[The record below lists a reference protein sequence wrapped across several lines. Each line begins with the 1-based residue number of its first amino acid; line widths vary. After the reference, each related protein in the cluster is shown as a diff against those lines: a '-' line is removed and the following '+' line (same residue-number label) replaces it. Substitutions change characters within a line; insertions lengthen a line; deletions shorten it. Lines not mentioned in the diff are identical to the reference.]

1 MNRPVKIL
9 LITVLVCAMVFVCTV
24 VSMMIVNKFDLF
36 GTSRNAVTSEFIGHR
51 IQEISELGTLHHQY
65 RKMASYQ
72 DVAKLVESLPDWRIN
87 RSIKE
92 FVLIYKGDV
101 KLGYDM
107 KDIQIYVDKIAK
119 TITITLPEPK
129 ILSHSIDFESI
140 DVVMEKAG
148 WFNGIKFEDFKKFF
162 VQEQKKYE
170 KENFEELKER
180 AREQAQRIIYL
191 YLSAIL
197 EIEEPAQAEEKSF
210 LQKLIS
216 PEKFKMELK

>member
-1 MNRPVKIL
+1 MKRPVKIL
-9 LITVLVCAMVFVCTV
+9 LITVLVCMAVFFCTV
-24 VSMMIVNKFDLF
+24 VSMMIINKFDLF
-36 GTSRNAVTSEFIGHR
+36 GTSQKDITSEFIEHQ
-51 IQEISELGTLHHQY
+51 IHEISELATLHHQY

-72 DVAKLVESLPDWRIN
+72 DVAKLVESLPAWRFN
-87 RSIKE
+87 KSVKE

-107 KDIQIYVDKIAK
+107 KDIQIFVDKITK
-119 TITITLPEPK
+119 TITITLPDPK

-148 WFNGIKFEDFKKFF
+148 WFNSIKFEDFKKVF
-162 VQEQKKYE
+162 VYEQRKYE
-170 KENFEELKER
+170 QENYDELKKR

-191 YLSAIL
+191 YLSAVL

>member
-1 MNRPVKIL
+1 M
-9 LITVLVCAMVFVCTV
+9 AVFFCTV
-24 VSMMIVNKFDLF
+24 VSMMIINKFDLF
-36 GTSRNAVTSEFIGHR
+36 GTSQKDITSEFIKHQ
-51 IQEISELGTLHHQY
+51 IHEISELGTLHHQY

-72 DVAKLVESLPDWRIN
+72 DVAKLVESLPAWRIN
-87 RSIKE
+87 KSVKE

-107 KDIQIYVDKIAK
+107 KDIQIFVDKISK

-148 WFNGIKFEDFKKFF
+148 WFNSIKFEDFKKFF
-162 VQEQKKYE
+162 VYEQRKYE
-170 KENFEELKER
+170 QENYDELKKR

-191 YLSAIL
+191 YLSAVL

>member
-9 LITVLVCAMVFVCTV
+9 LIAVLACAMVFICTV
-24 VSMMIVNKFDLF
+24 VSMMIINKFDLF
-36 GTSRNAVTSEFIGHR
+36 GTSRNTVTSEFIGHR

-107 KDIQIYVDKIAK
+107 KDIQIFVDKITK
-119 TITITLPEPK
+119 TITITLPDPK

-148 WFNGIKFEDFKKFF
+148 WFNSIKFEDFKKFF
-162 VQEQKKYE
+162 VYEQKKYE
-170 KENFEELKER
+170 QENYDELKKR
-180 AREQAQRIIYL
+180 AKEQAQRIIFL

-210 LQKLIS
+210 MQKLIS
-216 PEKFKMELK
+216 PEKFKIELK

>member
-9 LITVLVCAMVFVCTV
+9 LIAVLACAMVFICTV
-24 VSMMIVNKFDLF
+24 VSMMIINKFDLF

-107 KDIQIYVDKIAK
+107 KDIQIFVDKITK
-119 TITITLPEPK
+119 TITITLPDPK

-148 WFNGIKFEDFKKFF
+148 WFNNIKFEDFKKFF
-162 VQEQKKYE
+162 VYEQKKYE
-170 KENFEELKER
+170 QENYDELKKR
-180 AREQAQRIIYL
+180 AKEQAQRIIFL

-210 LQKLIS
+210 MQKLIS
-216 PEKFKMELK
+216 PEKFKIELK

>member
-9 LITVLVCAMVFVCTV
+9 LIAVLACAMVFICTV
-24 VSMMIVNKFDLF
+24 VSMMIINKFDLF

-107 KDIQIYVDKIAK
+107 KDIQIFVDKITK
-119 TITITLPEPK
+119 TDRK
-129 ILSHSIDFESI
+129 S
-140 DVVMEKAG
+140 VV
-148 WFNGIKFEDFKKFF
+148 
-162 VQEQKKYE
+162 
-170 KENFEELKER
+170 
-180 AREQAQRIIYL
+180 
-191 YLSAIL
+191 
-197 EIEEPAQAEEKSF
+197 
-210 LQKLIS
+210 
-216 PEKFKMELK
+216 

>member
-9 LITVLVCAMVFVCTV
+9 LIAVLACAMVFVCTV

-107 KDIQIYVDKIAK
+107 KDIQIFVDKITK
-119 TITITLPEPK
+119 TITITLPDPK

-148 WFNGIKFEDFKKFF
+148 WFNSIKFEDFKKFF
-162 VQEQKKYE
+162 VYEQKKYE
-170 KENFEELKER
+170 QENYDELKKR
-180 AREQAQRIIYL
+180 AKEQAQRIIFL

-210 LQKLIS
+210 MQKLIS
-216 PEKFKMELK
+216 PEKFKIELK

>member
-9 LITVLVCAMVFVCTV
+9 LIAVLACAMVFVCTV

-107 KDIQIYVDKIAK
+107 KDIQIFVDKITK
-119 TITITLPEPK
+119 TITITLPDPK

-148 WFNGIKFEDFKKFF
+148 WFNNIKFEDFKKFF
-162 VQEQKKYE
+162 VYEQKKYE
-170 KENFEELKER
+170 QENYDELKKR
-180 AREQAQRIIYL
+180 AKEQAQRIIFL

-210 LQKLIS
+210 MQKLIS
-216 PEKFKMELK
+216 PEKFKIELK

>member
-1 MNRPVKIL
+1 MKKPVKIIL
-9 LITVLVCAMVFVCTV
+9 LCAAICFCFIL
-24 VSMMIVNKFDLF
+24 SLFLVNKFDLF
-36 GTSRNAVTSEFIGHR
+36 GTSQKDITSEFIEHQ

-72 DVAKLVESLPDWRIN
+72 DIAKLVESLPAWRFN
-87 RSIKE
+87 KSVKE

-107 KDIQIYVDKIAK
+107 KDIQIFVDKITK

-140 DVVMEKAG
+140 DVVMEKSG
-148 WFNGIKFEDFKKFF
+148 WFNDIKFEDFKKFF
-162 VQEQKKYE
+162 IHEQKKYE
-170 KENFEELKER
+170 QENYNELKKR

-191 YLSAIL
+191 YLSAVL
-197 EIEEPAQAEEKSF
+197 EIETPSSTEQKTF
-210 LQKLIS
+210 LQKLIN
-216 PEKFKMELK
+216 PEKFKIELKE

>member
-1 MNRPVKIL
+1 
-9 LITVLVCAMVFVCTV
+9 MVFVCTV

>member
-9 LITVLVCAMVFVCTV
+9 LIAVLACAMVFICTV

-107 KDIQIYVDKIAK
+107 KDIQIFVDKITK
-119 TITITLPEPK
+119 TITITLPDPK

-148 WFNGIKFEDFKKFF
+148 WFNNIKFEDFKKFF
-162 VQEQKKYE
+162 VYEQKKYE
-170 KENFEELKER
+170 QENYDELKKR
-180 AREQAQRIIYL
+180 AKEQAQRIIFL

-210 LQKLIS
+210 MQKLIS
-216 PEKFKMELK
+216 PEKFKIELK

>member
-1 MNRPVKIL
+1 
-9 LITVLVCAMVFVCTV
+9 MVFICTV
-24 VSMMIVNKFDLF
+24 VSMMIINKFDLF

-107 KDIQIYVDKIAK
+107 KDIQIFVDKITK
-119 TITITLPEPK
+119 TITITLPDPK

-148 WFNGIKFEDFKKFF
+148 WFNSIKFEDFKKFF
-162 VQEQKKYE
+162 VYEQKKYE
-170 KENFEELKER
+170 QENYDELKKR
-180 AREQAQRIIYL
+180 AKEQAQRIIFL

-210 LQKLIS
+210 MQKLIS
-216 PEKFKMELK
+216 PEKFKIELK

>member
-1 MNRPVKIL
+1 MKKTVKIVL
-9 LITVLVCAMVFVCTV
+9 LCAAICFCFIL
-24 VSMMIVNKFDLF
+24 SLFLVNKFDLF
-36 GTSRNAVTSEFIGHR
+36 GTSQKDITSEFIEHQ

-72 DVAKLVESLPDWRIN
+72 DVAKLVESLPAWRFN
-87 RSIKE
+87 KSVKE

-107 KDIQIYVDKIAK
+107 KDIQIFVDKITK

-140 DVVMEKAG
+140 DVVMEKSG
-148 WFNGIKFEDFKKFF
+148 WFNDIKFEDFKKFF
-162 VQEQKKYE
+162 IHEQKKYE
-170 KENFEELKER
+170 QENYNELKKR

-191 YLSAIL
+191 YLSAVL
-197 EIEEPAQAEEKSF
+197 EIETPSSTEQKSF
-210 LQKLIS
+210 LQKLIN
-216 PEKFKMELK
+216 PEKFKIELKE

>member
-1 MNRPVKIL
+1 MKKPVKIIL
-9 LITVLVCAMVFVCTV
+9 LFVAVFFCTAL
-24 VSMMIVNKFDLF
+24 SLFLINKFDLF
-36 GTSRNAVTSEFIGHR
+36 GTSQKDITSEFIEHQ

-72 DVAKLVESLPDWRIN
+72 DVAKLVESLPAWRIN
-87 RSIKE
+87 KSVKE

-107 KDIQIYVDKIAK
+107 KDIQIFVDKITK

-140 DVVMEKAG
+140 DVVMEKSG
-148 WFNGIKFEDFKKFF
+148 WFNDIKFEDFKKFF
-162 VQEQKKYE
+162 IHEQKKYE
-170 KENFEELKER
+170 QENYNELKKR

-191 YLSAIL
+191 YLSAVL
-197 EIEEPAQAEEKSF
+197 EIETPSSTEQKSF
-210 LQKLIS
+210 LQKLIN
-216 PEKFKMELK
+216 PEKFKIELKE

>member
-36 GTSRNAVTSEFIGHR
+36 GTSQKDITSEFIGHR
-51 IQEISELGTLHHQY
+51 IQEISELATLHHQY

-87 RSIKE
+87 KSIKE

>member
-1 MNRPVKIL
+1 MKKPVKIIL
-9 LITVLVCAMVFVCTV
+9 LCAGVFLCTVLSLFLI
-24 VSMMIVNKFDLF
+24 SKFDLF
-36 GTSRNAVTSEFIGHR
+36 GTSQKDITSEFIGHR
-51 IQEISELGTLHHQY
+51 IQEISELATLHHQY

-87 RSIKE
+87 KSIKE

-197 EIEEPAQAEEKSF
+197 EIEEPTQAEEKSF

>member
-9 LITVLVCAMVFVCTV
+9 LIAVLVCAMVFVCTV

-107 KDIQIYVDKIAK
+107 KDIQIFVDKITK
-119 TITITLPEPK
+119 TITITLPDPK

-148 WFNGIKFEDFKKFF
+148 WFNNIKFEDFKKFF
-162 VQEQKKYE
+162 VYEQKKYE
-170 KENFEELKER
+170 QENYDELKKR
-180 AREQAQRIIYL
+180 AKEQAQRIIFL

-210 LQKLIS
+210 MQKLIS
-216 PEKFKMELK
+216 PEKFKIELK

>member
-9 LITVLVCAMVFVCTV
+9 LIAVLACAMVFICTV

-36 GTSRNAVTSEFIGHR
+36 GMSRNAVTSEFIGHR

-107 KDIQIYVDKIAK
+107 KDIQIFVDKITK
-119 TITITLPEPK
+119 TITITLPDPK

-148 WFNGIKFEDFKKFF
+148 WFNSIKFEDFKKFF
-162 VQEQKKYE
+162 VYEQKKYE
-170 KENFEELKER
+170 QENYDELKKR
-180 AREQAQRIIYL
+180 AKEQAQRIIFL

-210 LQKLIS
+210 MQKLIS
-216 PEKFKMELK
+216 PEKFKIELK

>member
-9 LITVLVCAMVFVCTV
+9 LIAVLACAMVFICTV

-107 KDIQIYVDKIAK
+107 KDIQIFVDKITK
-119 TITITLPEPK
+119 TITITLPDPK

-148 WFNGIKFEDFKKFF
+148 WFNSIKFEDFKKFF
-162 VQEQKKYE
+162 VYEQKKYE
-170 KENFEELKER
+170 QENYDELKKR
-180 AREQAQRIIYL
+180 AKEQAQRIIFL

-210 LQKLIS
+210 MQKLIS
-216 PEKFKMELK
+216 PEKFKIELK

>member
-9 LITVLVCAMVFVCTV
+9 LIAVLACAMVFICTV
-24 VSMMIVNKFDLF
+24 VSMMIINKFDLF

-107 KDIQIYVDKIAK
+107 KDIQIFVDKITK
-119 TITITLPEPK
+119 TITITLPDPK

-148 WFNGIKFEDFKKFF
+148 WFNSIKFEDFKNFF
-162 VQEQKKYE
+162 VYEQKKYE
-170 KENFEELKER
+170 QENYDELKKR
-180 AREQAQRIIYL
+180 AKEQAQRIIFL

-210 LQKLIS
+210 MQKLIS
-216 PEKFKMELK
+216 PEKFKIELK

>member
-9 LITVLVCAMVFVCTV
+9 LIAVLACAMVFICTV
-24 VSMMIVNKFDLF
+24 VSMMIINKFDLF

-107 KDIQIYVDKIAK
+107 KDIQIFVDKITK
-119 TITITLPEPK
+119 TITITLPDPK

-148 WFNGIKFEDFKKFF
+148 WFNSIKFEDFKKFF
-162 VQEQKKYE
+162 VYEQKKYE
-170 KENFEELKER
+170 QENYDELKKR
-180 AREQAQRIIYL
+180 AKEQAQRIIFL

-210 LQKLIS
+210 MQKLIS
-216 PEKFKMELK
+216 PEKFKIELK

>member
-1 MNRPVKIL
+1 
-9 LITVLVCAMVFVCTV
+9 LI
-24 VSMMIVNKFDLF
+24 NKFDLF
-36 GTSRNAVTSEFIGHR
+36 GTSQKDITSEFIEHQ

-72 DVAKLVESLPDWRIN
+72 DVAKLVESLPAWRFN
-87 RSIKE
+87 KSVKE

-107 KDIQIYVDKIAK
+107 KDIQIFVDKITK

-140 DVVMEKAG
+140 DVVMEKSG
-148 WFNGIKFEDFKKFF
+148 WFNDIKFEDFKKFF
-162 VQEQKKYE
+162 IHEQKKYE
-170 KENFEELKER
+170 QENYNELKKR

-197 EIEEPAQAEEKSF
+197 EIENPSSTEQKSF
-210 LQKLIS
+210 LQKLIN
-216 PEKFKMELK
+216 PEKFKIELRE

>member
-1 MNRPVKIL
+1 MKKTVKIVL
-9 LITVLVCAMVFVCTV
+9 LCAAICFCFIL
-24 VSMMIVNKFDLF
+24 SLFLINKFDLF
-36 GTSRNAVTSEFIGHR
+36 GTSQKDITSEFIEHQ

-72 DVAKLVESLPDWRIN
+72 DVAKLVESLPAWRFN
-87 RSIKE
+87 KSVKE

-107 KDIQIYVDKIAK
+107 KDIQIFVDKITK

-140 DVVMEKAG
+140 DVVMEKSG
-148 WFNGIKFEDFKKFF
+148 WFNDIKFEDFKKFF
-162 VQEQKKYE
+162 IHEQKKYE
-170 KENFEELKER
+170 QENYNELKKR

-191 YLSAIL
+191 YLSAVL
-197 EIEEPAQAEEKSF
+197 EIETPSSTEQKSF
-210 LQKLIS
+210 LQKLIN
-216 PEKFKMELK
+216 PEKFKIELKE

>member
-9 LITVLVCAMVFVCTV
+9 LIAVLACAMVFLCTV
-24 VSMMIVNKFDLF
+24 VSLIIINKFDLF
-36 GTSRNAVTSEFIGHR
+36 GTSQNAVTSEFIGHR

-107 KDIQIYVDKIAK
+107 KDIQIFVDKITK
-119 TITITLPEPK
+119 TITITLPDPK

-148 WFNGIKFEDFKKFF
+148 WFNSIKFEDFKKFF
-162 VQEQKKYE
+162 VYEQKKYE
-170 KENFEELKER
+170 QENYDELKKR

-210 LQKLIS
+210 MQKLIS
-216 PEKFKMELK
+216 PEKFKIELK

>member
-1 MNRPVKIL
+1 MKKPVKIAL
-9 LITVLVCAMVFVCTV
+9 LCVAVCFCFILGLFLI
-24 VSMMIVNKFDLF
+24 SKFDLF
-36 GTSRNAVTSEFIGHR
+36 GTSQKDITSEFIEHQ

-72 DVAKLVESLPDWRIN
+72 DVAKLVESLPAWRFN
-87 RSIKE
+87 KSVKE

-107 KDIQIYVDKIAK
+107 KDIQIFVDKITK
-119 TITITLPEPK
+119 TITITLPDPK

-140 DVVMEKAG
+140 DVVMEKSG
-148 WFNGIKFEDFKKFF
+148 WFNDIKFEDFKKFF
-162 VQEQKKYE
+162 VYEQRKYE
-170 KENFEELKER
+170 QENYDELKKR

-191 YLSAIL
+191 YLSAVL

>member
-9 LITVLVCAMVFVCTV
+9 LIAVLACAMVFVCTV
-24 VSMMIVNKFDLF
+24 VSMMIINKFDLF

-87 RSIKE
+87 KSIKE

-107 KDIQIYVDKIAK
+107 KDIQIFVDKITK
-119 TITITLPEPK
+119 TITITLPDPK

-148 WFNGIKFEDFKKFF
+148 WFNSIKFEDFKKFF
-162 VQEQKKYE
+162 VYEQKKYE
-170 KENFEELKER
+170 QENYDELKKR
-180 AREQAQRIIYL
+180 AKEQAQRIIFL

-210 LQKLIS
+210 MQKLIS
-216 PEKFKMELK
+216 PEKFKIELK

>member
-9 LITVLVCAMVFVCTV
+9 LIAILACAMVFVCTV
-24 VSMMIVNKFDLF
+24 VSMMIINKFDLF

-107 KDIQIYVDKIAK
+107 KDIQIFVDKITK
-119 TITITLPEPK
+119 TITITLPDPK

-148 WFNGIKFEDFKKFF
+148 WFNSIKFEDFKKFF
-162 VQEQKKYE
+162 VYEQKKYE
-170 KENFEELKER
+170 QENYDELKKR
-180 AREQAQRIIYL
+180 AKEQAQRIIFL

-210 LQKLIS
+210 MQKLIS
-216 PEKFKMELK
+216 PEKFKIELK